1 MSSPGSAAASVD
13 VTRSQTPADA
23 NNIDKD
29 GDDEPVLPEKL
40 SFLLQQSSI
49 YSRIIA
55 DKLARDTLERQRR
68 DAKADTRKNNKAK
81 KQAERDNQAGRDTR
95 SGNAAGAVNKTGQ
108 QKKPARGRVSAAS
121 KQSDSYNGDGNDV
134 KARDFTSDN
143 DGDADADASIQVHS
157 GARVTRQGNNP
168 RTRLNAKEAP
178 AKQVASAL
186 GLNGRTAARNAQ
198 NKVANGSTKPNGT
211 TRSQNGKAKEE
222 IMDLSST
229 DDEEEEKPSKS
240 NGKKGKAGDVQDSE
254 DEGDQPRQAK
264 EEDEEGEDDDDDDDD
279 DGNEE
284 AKSRQP
290 SLVKGATMKSYQLA
304 GMEWLISL
312 YENGLNGIL
321 ADEMGL
327 GKTLQTIA
335 FLSYLRE
342 KGVWGP
348 FLVVCPLSTLA
359 NWVNEFERFTPDFPA
374 LLYHGTPKEREDMRE
389 ERMRL
394 PVDMHKGKRAE
405 VTRSKRGAYYFNTV
419 ETFPVVV
426 TS

>member
-1 MSSPGSAAASVD
+1 M
-13 VTRSQTPADA
+13 
-23 NNIDKD
+23 
-29 GDDEPVLPEKL
+29 
-40 SFLLQQSSI
+40 
-49 YSRIIA
+49 
-55 DKLARDTLERQRR
+55 
-68 DAKADTRKNNKAK
+68 
-81 KQAERDNQAGRDTR
+81 
-95 SGNAAGAVNKTGQ
+95 
-108 QKKPARGRVSAAS
+108 
-121 KQSDSYNGDGNDV
+121 
-134 KARDFTSDN
+134 
-143 DGDADADASIQVHS
+143 
-157 GARVTRQGNNP
+157 
-168 RTRLNAKEAP
+168 NAKEAP

-312 YENGLNGIL
+312 YENGLNGSEYASVTLCSIIL
-321 ADEMGL
+321 
-327 GKTLQTIA
+327 T
-335 FLSYLRE
+335 Y
-342 KGVWGP
+342 
-348 FLVVCPLSTLA
+348 
-359 NWVNEFERFTPDFPA
+359 
-374 LLYHGTPKEREDMRE
+374 
-389 ERMRL
+389 
-394 PVDMHKGKRAE
+394 RA
-405 VTRSKRGAYYFNTV
+405 TDSSR
-419 ETFPVVV
+419 
-426 TS
+426 